1 MVTLIKLLQSL
12 NATSPIA
19 SSPSDSVTAIRPLSE
34 KSHSPQV
41 LTEAGTVMFV
51 KLLFR
56 KKAESPIL
64 VSPSDSVTD
73 VRPLSPKAQSPI
85 VTTPVKSALIKLL
98 HPLKAS
104 FGISSPAGNLIPLI
118 FPLFTYVFSVA

>member
-19 SSPSDSVTAIRPLSE
+19 SSPSDSVT
-34 KSHSPQV
+34 
-41 LTEAGTVMFV
+41 
-51 KLLFR
+51 
-56 KKAESPIL
+56 
-64 VSPSDSVTD
+64 D
-73 VRPLSPKAQSPI
+73 VRPLSLKAKSPI

-118 FPLFTYVFSVA
+118 FPLFTYVFSVV